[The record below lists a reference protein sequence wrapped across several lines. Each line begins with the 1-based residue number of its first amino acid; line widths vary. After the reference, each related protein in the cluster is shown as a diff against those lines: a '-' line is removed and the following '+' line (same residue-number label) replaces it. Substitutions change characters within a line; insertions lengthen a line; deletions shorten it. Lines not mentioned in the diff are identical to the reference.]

1 MNEANEDD
9 VVALPI
15 GPDEI
20 ACLANTKVPDGSYIE
35 CTALRD
41 DLWEYGQNNPVPAIF
56 VIADWLKFFA
66 EISWYSILNYTMS
79 IFVRY

>member
-20 ACLANTKVPDGSYIE
+20 ACLANTKVPDGSYNE

-56 VIADWLKFFA
+56 VD
-66 EISWYSILNYTMS
+66 
-79 IFVRY
+79 